1 MKTRYAKGIIV
12 IGALL
17 ALCMGLLAAAPDTKA
32 KETKKPGKKT
42 VDLSGEWK
50 GTYTRAGTTLA
61 VTMDLLHKG
70 ESVTGTVIVAD
81 GTLDI
86 DKGTFNSKERTLVLE
101 VGPDA
106 SQRYTVSGK
115 VDGDTIRGSWNGSAE
130 NGSFE
135 VKRAASSN
143 GKSDK

>member
-1 MKTRYAKGIIV
+1 MKTRYACIIV

-17 ALCMGLLAAAPDTKA
+17 ALSMGLLAATPDAKA
-32 KETKKPGKKT
+32 KETKKSEKKT
-42 VDLSGEWK
+42 ANLSGEWK
-50 GTYTRAGTTLA
+50 GTYTRGETTF
-61 VTMDLLHKG
+61 
-70 ESVTGTVIVAD
+70 VAD

-86 DKGTFNSKERTLVLE
+86 DKGTFNAKERTLVLE

-115 VDGDTIRGSWNGSAE
+115 VEGDTIRGSWNGTGE

-135 VKRAASSN
+135 VKRAASSSE
-143 GKSDK
+143 KSTK